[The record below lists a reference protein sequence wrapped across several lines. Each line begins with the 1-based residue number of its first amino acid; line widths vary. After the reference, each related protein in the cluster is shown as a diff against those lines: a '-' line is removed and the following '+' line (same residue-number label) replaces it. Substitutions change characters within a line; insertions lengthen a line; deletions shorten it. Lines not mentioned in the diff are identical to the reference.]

1 MADTKRSEAAGKVAT
16 PKTGSGAPGAQAIG
30 DTLEALGKAIG
41 ARYVQL
47 LCRSG

>member
-1 MADTKRSEAAGKVAT
+1 MADTKRNDAAAKVAT
-16 PKTGSGAPGAQAIG
+16 PRTGGGAPGAQAIG

-47 LCRSG
+47 